1 MPGQLIRFPIP
12 NSNSDMHIEGNL
24 VIPDNSKGI
33 VVFVH
38 GSGSSKSSKRN
49 QLVSEK
55 LNDNNIATF
64 LFDRLSREEQ
74 ESDILVENIK
84 SKIPGMILNKF
95 NIQLLAERV
104 SMVTEWIMDNPSTW
118 RLQIAYFASSTGGA
132 AALIAASQYN
142 IRSIVIRSGRTDLV
156 ENQFL
161 NQMVSPCLFI
171 VGSKEKTLVKINK
184 ETMKK
189 LRNVKEKK
197 LVIIQNSSH
206 LLEEEG
212 TMQEVAQVASE
223 WITPNFI

>member
-1 MPGQLIRFPIP
+1 
-12 NSNSDMHIEGNL
+12 MHIEGNL